1 MDDKRFSKLGRSQ
14 EKPLEQPGGG
24 GRGQMKRTEKGK
36 QNPDERTAHINL
48 LVPQS
53 EARSRIMLSAAEGGG
68 GAGGRGGGEEGTE
81 TAQVREPASH
91 HGGGAAD
98 WEAEP
103 SQAAPGS

>member
-68 GAGGRGGGEEGTE
+68 AGGRGGGEEGTE

-91 HGGGAAD
+91 HGGG
-98 WEAEP
+98 
-103 SQAAPGS
+103 GR